1 MFFNQELR
9 VGERCLAAGVSA
21 IAAGLVLAGCSSNH
35 ALARADQ
42 AQTPAAPAA
51 SAAPAETAAQ
61 TEPAASTSA
70 APDLSATEAANA
82 ASPESTPHTSAAE
95 PAHALTSADLN
106 ASAPLKYTVKRGDT
120 LWGISSLY
128 LKDPWLWPE
137 LWYVNPQV
145 ANPHLIYPGDTLVL
159 AYRSNGQPEVHVEEG
174 GPGRLEP
181 RLRSSPLDGAIPT
194 IPYSAIAAFLS
205 RPAILTAEDVSRAP
219 HVLAFRNEHQV
230 AGDGDEAYIRGLDA
244 PPGAR
249 FTVLHIGE
257 KLHDPD
263 TGRTLGYQGIYT
275 ATAVVERTG
284 NPAKVAL
291 SDSGR
296 ETLRGDCLFAEG
308 SGNPLTFVP
317 RAPATAVRG
326 RIISAVEQDMVEDP
340 DLYGAHIIGQFDIVA
355 INRGTHHGVQAGT
368 VLAVDQAGLI
378 ASDWGAAS
386 YDSWGKSDTFAK
398 KVRLPDERAGTL
410 IVFKTYDDMSFALVI
425 GASDTMR
432 VGDYVHNP

>member
-9 VGERCLAAGVSA
+9 VSGRCLTTTVATLA
-21 IAAGLVLAGCSSNH
+21 LAGCSWFH
-35 ALARADQ
+35 AQMRGDQ
-42 AQTPAAPAA
+42 AQTPAPAA
-51 SAAPAETAAQ
+51 SAASAPQSAPAAQ
-61 TEPAASTSA
+61 TEPAASPSA
-70 APDLSATEAANA
+70 AADQSATEAANA
-82 ASPESTPHTSAAE
+82 ASPASTPQSAAADS
-95 PAHALTSADLN
+95 AHPLTRDDLN
-106 ASAPLKYTVKRGDT
+106 ASAPLKYTVKHGDT
-120 LWGISSLY
+120 LWGISAMY
-128 LKDPWLWPE
+128 LRDPWLWPE
-137 LWYVNPQV
+137 LWYVNPQI
-145 ANPHLIYPGDTLVL
+145 ANPHLIYPGDVLVL
-159 AYRSNGQPEVHVEEG
+159 AYRPNGQPEVRVEEG

-181 RLRSSPLDGAIPT
+181 RLRSSPLDAAIPT

-205 RPAILTAEDVSRAP
+205 RPAILSTSEISRAP

-244 PPGAR
+244 PPGTR

-257 KLHDPD
+257 QLHDPD

-275 ATAVVERTG
+275 ATAVVARTG
-284 NPAKVAL
+284 DPAKVTL

-308 SGNPLTFVP
+308 NGSPLTFVP
-317 RAPATAVRG
+317 RAPTTQVHG

-340 DLYGAHIIGQFDIVA
+340 DMYGAHIIGQFDIVA
-355 INRGTHHGVQAGT
+355 INRGTRHGVDAGT
-368 VLAVDQAGLI
+368 VLAVDQKGMV

-398 KVRLPDERAGTL
+398 RVRLPDERAGTL
-410 IVFKTYDDMSFALVI
+410 IVFKAYDDMSFALVI

-432 VGDYVHNP
+432 VGDNVHNP

>member
-9 VGERCLAAGVSA
+9 VNGDRLAATV
-21 IAAGLVLAGCSSNH
+21 AALGA
-35 ALARADQ
+35 ALALAACHHAQVRSDQ
-42 AQTPAAPAA
+42 PPAAASSAQAEPAPQA
-51 SAAPAETAAQ
+51 
-61 TEPAASTSA
+61 EPAASTAA

-82 ASPESTPHTSAAE
+82 ASPESAPHAVAAE
-95 PAHALTSADLN
+95 PAHALTRDDLN
-106 ASAPLKYTVKRGDT
+106 PGAPLKYTVKHGDT

-145 ANPHLIYPGDTLVL
+145 ANPHLIYPGDVLVL
-159 AYRSNGQPEVHVEEG
+159 AYRANGQPEVHVEEG

-181 RLRSSPLDGAIPT
+181 RLRSSPLDAAIPT

-205 RPAILTAEDVSRAP
+205 RPSILSTTDISRAP

-244 PPGAR
+244 PPGTR

-263 TGRTLGYQGIYT
+263 TGRTLGYQGIYA
-275 ATAVVERTG
+275 ATAVVARTG
-284 NPAKVAL
+284 DPAKVMIT
-291 SDSGR
+291 DSGR

-308 SGNPLTFVP
+308 NGSPLMFVP
-317 RAPATAVRG
+317 RAPTSEVRG
-326 RIISAVEQDMVEDP
+326 RIISAVEQDMVQDP
-340 DLYGAHIIGQFDIVA
+340 DLYGAHVIGQFDIVA
-355 INRGTHHGVQAGT
+355 INRGTRHGVDAGT
-368 VLAVDQAGLI
+368 VLAVDQGGLV

-410 IVFKTYDDMSFALVI
+410 IVFKSYEDMSFALVV